1 MLCQDCEKY
10 STCTELCEDA
20 EEYVSQDHVSFKELP
35 IPGAEYNG
43 VDWPED
49 IEPFNF
55 TRTENIIQTLQEKNL
70 SKIQIAYVLGINTK
84 TLRWHLFNIRKKL
97 KK

>member
-20 EEYVSQDHVSFKELP
+20 EEYVNQDHV
-35 IPGAEYNG
+35 GASGNIILKSKIYP

-49 IEPFNF
+49 IDPFNF
-55 TRTENIIQTLQEKNL
+55 TRTENKILILQEKNF
-70 SKIQIAYVLGINTK
+70 SSIQISYLLGIKSNTFK
-84 TLRWHLFNIRKKL
+84 VHMCNIRKKL